1 MQHPT
6 QFQASCA
13 LIMQGIHYVNKVGI
27 SGKLQQDLEGGAICQ
42 EEMALDRPGADCVTA
57 LVGKP
62 AGEDSGADK
71 RDRARGPG
79 AKRADAR
86 SNGRHSGYMGVKH
99 KFIA

>member
-1 MQHPT
+1 
-6 QFQASCA
+6 
-13 LIMQGIHYVNKVGI
+13 MQGIHYVNKVGI